1 MGKAFG
7 WIMMLAALYVGMTI
21 YAKGIDQATSD
32 LFSPIA
38 SSEGHDPLATH
49 LTAAAGM
56 ADAPS
61 ERRRRG
67 RVTDVV
73 RDRVTADLEAGARR
87 RGYER

>member
-1 MGKAFG
+1 MAKAFG
-7 WIMMLAALYVGMTI
+7 WIMMLAALYFGMTI
-21 YAKGIDQATSD
+21 YTKGIDQANSD
-32 LFSPIA
+32 LVAPIA
-38 SSEGHDPLATH
+38 SSDDRAPLATH
-49 LTAAAGM
+49 LTPAAGM

-73 RDRVTADLEAGARR
+73 RDRVTADLEAGALR